1 MRPRADSVIRPHRL
15 PPIMGARK
23 RTAGEDGRRASG
35 GRRSAVVRTRPG
47 TVAEFLE
54 RLDPDTRPVV
64 EALRRIIND
73 TVPDADVSIKWG
85 QPTWKRRGLLCYI
98 APGKDHVTLGF
109 HRGALLDDRH
119 GLLEGAGKSMRHL
132 KLRHLVEID
141 GPAIRDLVR
150 QAVAIDC
157 G

>member
-1 MRPRADSVIRPHRL
+1 M
-15 PPIMGARK
+15 IMSASRK
-23 RTAGEDGRRASG
+23 RSAGGTARRAPASA
-35 GRRSAVVRTRPG
+35 RREGVVRTRPG

-64 EALRRIIND
+64 EALRRIIHD

-98 APGKDHVTLGF
+98 APGRDHVTLGF
-109 HRGALLDDRH
+109 HRGARLDDRH
-119 GLLEGAGKSMRHL
+119 GLLEGSGKSMRHI
-132 KLRHLVEID
+132 RVRSVVEID

-150 QAVAIDC
+150 QAAAID
-157 G
+157 GD